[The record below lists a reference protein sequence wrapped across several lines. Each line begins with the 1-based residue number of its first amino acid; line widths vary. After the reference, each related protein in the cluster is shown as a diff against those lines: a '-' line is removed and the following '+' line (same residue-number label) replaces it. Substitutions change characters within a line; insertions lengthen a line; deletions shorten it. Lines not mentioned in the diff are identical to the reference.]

1 MAARTYSAEFA
12 DVAVTAAQ
20 DLFSLLVG
28 DDEPIHL
35 LGCTISQS
43 TDVGDA
49 AEEGLLIKIIRGW
62 GTVGSG
68 GSAPTAIS
76 LDGKGGAAT
85 TTVRANDTTEASA
98 GSAVEVHSEVWN
110 IRVPWVYLPIP
121 EMRIRVD
128 QADDLLSV
136 SLITVPADSI
146 TVSGTIYWIEL

>member
-1 MAARTYSAEFA
+1 MSKIYSAEFA

-35 LGCTISQS
+35 LGCIISQN

-49 AEEGLLIKIIRGW
+49 EAESLTIKIIRGW

-68 GSAPTAIS
+68 GTAPTPNN

-98 GSAVEVHSEVWN
+98 GSPLDMHSECWN
-110 IRVPWVYLPIP
+110 IAVPWIYMPIP
-121 EMRIRVD
+121 ELRIRVD
-128 QADDLLSV
+128 QGDDLLSV
-136 SLITVPADSI
+136 SLITVPNDSI
-146 TVSGTIYWIEL
+146 TVSGVIYWEEI

>member
-1 MAARTYSAEFA
+1 MSRIYSAEFGA
-12 DVAVTAAQ
+12 VAVSAAQ

-35 LGCTISQS
+35 LGCVISQS
-43 TDVGDA
+43 SDVADA

-68 GSAPTAIS
+68 GSAPTAIN
-76 LDGKGGAAT
+76 LDGKGGSAT

-98 GSAVEVHSEVWN
+98 GTAVDCHSEVWN
-110 IRVPWVYLPIP
+110 IRMPFIYMPIP
-121 EMRIRVD
+121 ELRFRVD

-136 SLITVPADSI
+136 SLITVPADEI
-146 TVSGTIYWIEL
+146 TCSGTIYWAEI

>member
-1 MAARTYSAEFA
+1 MSRIYSAEFA

-28 DDEPIHL
+28 DDEPIEL
-35 LGCTISQS
+35 LGCTISQN
-43 TDVGDA
+43 TDLGDA
-49 AEEGLLIKIIRGW
+49 AAEALTIKIIRGW

-68 GSAPTAIS
+68 GSAPTAIN

-85 TTVRANDTTEASA
+85 TTVRANDTTEASS
-98 GSAVEVHSEVWN
+98 GSAVNMHSECWN
-110 IRVPWVYLPIP
+110 IALPWIYLPIP

-146 TVSGTIYWIEL
+146 TVSGTIYWREM

>member
-1 MAARTYSAEFA
+1 MGKIYSAEFS
-12 DVAVTAAQ
+12 DVSVAAAQ

-35 LGCTISQS
+35 LGCIISQNS
-43 TDVGDA
+43 DVGDA
-49 AEEGLLIKIIRGW
+49 AAESLTIRIMRGW

-68 GSAPTAIS
+68 GSAPTARN

-98 GSAVEVHSEVWN
+98 GSVVNMHTEVWN
-110 IRVPWVYLPIP
+110 IAMPWIYMPIP
-121 EMRIRVD
+121 ELRIRVD

-136 SLITVPADSI
+136 SLLAAPTDALIT
-146 TVSGTIYWIEL
+146 SGTIYWEEI